1 MAPPMADSEPFFRV
15 ISPFWMSLIA
25 VGITAFGF
33 AVYAPQSVPWSMLG
47 PVGTLVQYLIKNYPV
62 QLYRGFWI
70 AWGIHTTEAVIAAIL
85 TTMKNIG
92 GVTRL
97 KWIVQTQLFGLA
109 SLYMLILY
117 KPKGKAV

>member
-1 MAPPMADSEPFFRV
+1 MAPPMGDSEPFFRRA
-15 ISPFWMSLIA
+15 SPFWMSFIG
-25 VGITAFGF
+25 VGFTVFGF

>member
-1 MAPPMADSEPFFRV
+1 MTATGFVRV
-15 ISPFWMSLIA
+15 SYLTLVLVPCIWLLY
-25 VGITAFGF
+25 TF